1 MERHALPDAVASL
14 NTSERYLIIRWEVIR
29 GMKQELTA
37 QSNTTVTFT
46 FPALTGNLFYHCD
59 GN

>member
-1 MERHALPDAVASL
+1 
-14 NTSERYLIIRWEVIR
+14 
-29 GMKQELTA
+29 MKQELTA